1 MINDMFDRLSEP
13 AANRLADG
21 FVRVAAALKAND
33 WRDATPHG
41 LTATQARILTLLRD
55 NPDGLRP
62 VTIAARIG
70 VKAPTASEATTTLIQ
85 KGLAARVAAP
95 NDGRGNLV
103 LATRAGLAL
112 ADRFGGGP
120 VFLIDALGDMPASD
134 QLSLLRLML
143 RLIRTLQR
151 AGHIAPSKMCLD
163 CKYFQPN
170 VNPASDQPHH
180 CHFVGAPLGDR
191 HLRLDCPE
199 QTPAPIPVAN
209 EVWAGFLN
217 DRGEVR

>member
-1 MINDMFDRLSEP
+1 MIEEMFDRMSEP
-13 AANRLADG
+13 PANRLADG

-33 WRDATPHG
+33 WRDATAHG
-41 LTATQARILTLLRD
+41 LTATQARILSLLRD

-62 VTIAARIG
+62 VLIAARLG
-70 VKAPTASEATTTLIQ
+70 VKAPTASEAVTTLIQ
-85 KGLAARVAAP
+85 KGLAMRVQAP
-95 NDGRGNLV
+95 DDGRGHLV
-103 LATRAGLAL
+103 LATGEGLAL

-120 VFLIDALGDMPASD
+120 IFLIDAIADLPALE
-134 QLSLLRLML
+134 QLILLRLML
-143 RLIRTLQR
+143 RLIRGLQR
-151 AGHIAPSKMCLD
+151 TGHIPISKMCLD

-170 VNPASDQPHH
+170 ANPGADLPHH

-199 QTPAPIPVAN
+199 QSPAPVPVAD

-217 DRGEVR
+217 PDGAAR

>member
-1 MINDMFDRLSEP
+1 MIDNMFDRLSEP

-62 VTIAARIG
+62 VAIAARIG
-70 VKAPTASEATTTLIQ
+70 VKAPTASEATTTLLQ
-85 KGLAARVAAP
+85 KGLAARVPAP
-95 NDGRGNLV
+95 DDGRGNLV
-103 LATRAGLAL
+103 LATPAGLAL

-120 VFLIDALGDMPASD
+120 LFLIDALGDMPASD

-143 RLIRTLQR
+143 RLIRSLQR
-151 AGHIAPSKMCLD
+151 AGHMAPSRMCLD
-163 CKYFQPN
+163 CRYFQPN
-170 VNPASDQPHH
+170 TDAGGDQPHY

-199 QTPAPIPVAN
+199 QSPAPIPVAD

-217 DRGEVR
+217 DQGEVR